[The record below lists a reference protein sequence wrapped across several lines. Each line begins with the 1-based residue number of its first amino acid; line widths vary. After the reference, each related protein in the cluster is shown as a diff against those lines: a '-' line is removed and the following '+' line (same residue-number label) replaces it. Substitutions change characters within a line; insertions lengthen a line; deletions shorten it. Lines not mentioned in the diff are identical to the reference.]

1 MNRVLLDVQEL
12 KKYFPIRH
20 GIFSRNKGYVKAVDN
35 VSFQIH
41 EGETFALIGESGCG
55 KTTVGKLVMRL
66 LEPTAGSIV
75 FDGRDITHLKRKEMM
90 DIRRKMQIIFQDPYG
105 SLNPR
110 MTVEE
115 LVREPMLHHQMIKH
129 QDARAEVIRLLS
141 MVGLSADDLSK
152 YPHEFSGGQRQRI
165 VIARA
170 LSLKPHLLICDEP
183 VSALDVSV
191 QAQVLNLL
199 DDIQKELG
207 IAYLFIAHGMPVIK
221 HISDRVGIMY
231 LGKLV
236 EVADVDSV
244 FGSALHPYTKALM
257 SAVPIPDPDAPKHH
271 VALRGEIPSPID
283 LPSGCRFHSRCPQC
297 MEKCV
302 HEEPRMLELKPGHF
316 IACHLYNEKGTM
328 QK

>member
-1 MNRVLLDVQEL
+1 MSRMLLDVQNL
-12 KKYFPIRH
+12 KKHFPIKN
-20 GIFSRNKGYVKAVDN
+20 GIFSRTKGYVKAVDG

-55 KTTVGKLVMRL
+55 KTTVGKMVMRL
-66 LEPTAGSIV
+66 LEPTEGSIV

-90 DIRRKMQIIFQDPYG
+90 EVRRNVQIIFQDPYG

-115 LVREPMLHHQMIKH
+115 LVREPMLHHRMIKA
-129 QDARAEVIRLLS
+129 QDARAQVTQLLS
-141 MVGLSADDLSK
+141 MVGLGADDLSK

-170 LSLKPHLLICDEP
+170 LSLKPQLLICDEP

-244 FGSALHPYTKALM
+244 FESALHPYTKALM

-271 VALRGEIPSPID
+271 VALKGEIPSPID
-283 LPSGCRFHSRCPQC
+283 IPSGCRFHSRCPQC
-297 MEKCV
+297 MARCAQ
-302 HEEPRMLELKPGHF
+302 EEPTMRQIRPGHF
-316 IACHLYNEKGTM
+316 IACHLYDEKGGI
-328 QK
+328 